1 MLIASK
7 DIQVSDILVQDEFFR
22 DRVDVVERTPTG
34 LVKLIFN
41 NDTATMFFKPNE
53 TVLIARPKNVVNF

>member
-22 DRVDVVERTPTG
+22 DRVDVVEHTPTG
-34 LVKLIFN
+34 LIKLILN